1 MATSYIF
8 PNLLK
13 LHIFDQS
20 QHADMGHDFIKT
32 KLNVR
37 TNLEIMWGMWSTVVQ
52 TLRDHYYIL

>member
-37 TNLEIMWGMWSTVVQ
+37 TNLEIMWGM
-52 TLRDHYYIL
+52 